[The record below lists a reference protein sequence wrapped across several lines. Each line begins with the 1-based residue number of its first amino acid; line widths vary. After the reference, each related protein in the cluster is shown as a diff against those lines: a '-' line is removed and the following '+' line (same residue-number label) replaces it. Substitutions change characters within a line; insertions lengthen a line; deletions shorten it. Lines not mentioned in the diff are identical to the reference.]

1 MALKTTDN
9 NYNASTRYLEQKAII
24 YFSSSNILEITRDNY
39 LVTSSVLE
47 EAHAQSG
54 SAPFGGVT
62 SNELSLEL
70 LNEGGIFSPTNNKSP
85 YYGLM
90 KKGIKI
96 ELFIRPLVESENEDE
111 QYEWDPLGVYYVTDW
126 QAKVTGLIATVTAN
140 DKLYKAFSKDLT
152 TLPISRN
159 KTQKEFYEYIFD
171 NLGLQGDIDKT
182 LNTMI
187 RYAYIDKST
196 KELLSTLNMSALA
209 DCFCM
214 HDGTLKVQHLTNLGT
229 TRASISDSDQI
240 LSADIEQALVF
251 GYNGVNVT
259 YNMPQ
264 ESDVHNVLSLK
275 DISIAKGTS
284 TRNNISLTGTPL
296 LKLCY
301 SILRGIKA
309 RITSLVA
316 NPVSINITTVNED
329 ETTDNCTIDVFGTT
343 LVNNEVTIG
352 LETDNPLQISNQYI
366 QDDDYARIVYNHLK
380 AYVNNL
386 LPILELE
393 VRGNPKFELG
403 EIIQADS
410 NKYELHYTGILI
422 KQTFD
427 YDGSLKSTITLLN
440 TNILKEVGNGL

>member
-24 YFSSSNILEITRDNY
+24 YFSSSNMLEITRDNY

-96 ELFIRPLVESENEDE
+96 ELFIRPVVESENEDE

-196 KELLSTLNMSALA
+196 KELLSILNMSALS
-209 DCFCM
+209 DCFCK
-214 HDGTLKVQHLTNLGT
+214 HDGTLKVQHLTNIPEL
-229 TRASISDSDQI
+229 RAVITDSDQI
-240 LSADIEQALVF
+240 LSADVEQSLD
-251 GYNGVNVT
+251 YSYDGVNLI
-259 YNMPQ
+259 YNLPQ
-264 ESDVHNVLSLK
+264 ESDIQCILSLK
-275 DISIAKGTS
+275 DMVIPAGISM
-284 TRNNISLTGTPL
+284 RDNITLTGTPL

-301 SILRGIKA
+301 SILYGIEA
-309 RITSLVA
+309 HTLSLTA
-316 NPVSINITTVNED
+316 NPVSIDIQF
-329 ETTDNCTIDVFGTT
+329 DNPTSTEVPDCSLEIFGTT

-352 LETDNPLQISNQYI
+352 KEADNCLIVNNLYI
-366 QDDDYARIVYNHLK
+366 QDSDYARVVYNHLK
-380 AYVNNL
+380 AYILNL

-393 VRGNPKFELG
+393 VRGNPKLELG
-403 EIIQADS
+403 DIIQVDS
-410 NKYELHYTGILI
+410 DKYELHYTGLII

-427 YDGSLKSTITLLN
+427 YDGSLKSSITLLN
-440 TNILKEVGNGL
+440 TNILKEV

>member
-1 MALKTTDN
+1 MALKTTDD

-39 LVTSSVLE
+39 LITSSVLE

-54 SAPFGGVT
+54 SVPFGGVT

-96 ELFIRPLVESENEDE
+96 ELFIRPVVESENEDE
-111 QYEWDPLGVYYVTDW
+111 QYEWDPMGVYYIADW
-126 QAKVTGLIATVTAN
+126 QAKVTGLIATITAN

-152 TLPISRN
+152 ALPISRN

-182 LNTMI
+182 LNTLI

-196 KELLSTLNMSALA
+196 KELLSMLNMSALA
-209 DCFCM
+209 DCFCK
-214 HDGTLKVQHLTNLGT
+214 HDGTLKVQHLTNIPAL
-229 TRASISDSDQI
+229 RATITDNDQV
-240 LSADIEQALVF
+240 LSAKIEQSLD
-251 GYNGVNVT
+251 YNYDGVNLV
-259 YNMPQ
+259 YNLPQ
-264 ESDVHNVLSLK
+264 ESNVQCVLSLK
-275 DISIAKGTS
+275 DMIIPKGISK
-284 TRNNISLTGTPL
+284 RNNVSLTGTPL

-301 SILRGIKA
+301 SILSGVKA
-309 RITSLVA
+309 HISSIEAT
-316 NPVSINITTVNED
+316 PVSVNFSIDNPEIETEDCTVD
-329 ETTDNCTIDVFGTT
+329 IYGTL
-343 LVNNEVTIG
+343 LVNNEITLGKEVENCLVINN
-352 LETDNPLQISNQYI
+352 LYI
-366 QDDDYARIVYNHLK
+366 QESAYADIVYNHLN
-380 AYVNNL
+380 AYIRDL

-393 VRGNPKFELG
+393 VRGNPKLELG
-403 EIIQADS
+403 DVIQVDS
-410 NKYELHYTGILI
+410 DKYNLHYKGLLI
-422 KQTFD
+422 RQTFD

-440 TNILKEVGNGL
+440 TSILGGV

>member
-1 MALKTTDN
+1 MALKTTDD

-70 LNEGGIFSPTNNKSP
+70 LNEGGIFSPTNNNSP

-96 ELFIRPLVESENEDE
+96 ELFIRPVVESENEDE
-111 QYEWDPLGVYYVTDW
+111 QYEWDPLGVYYIVDW
-126 QAKVTGLIATVTAN
+126 QAKVTGLIATITAN

-152 TLPISRN
+152 ALPISRN

-182 LNTMI
+182 LNTLI

-196 KELLSTLNMSALA
+196 KELLSMLNMSALA
-209 DCFCM
+209 DCFCK
-214 HDGTLKVQHLTNLGT
+214 HDGTLKVQHLTNIPAL
-229 TRASISDSDQI
+229 RATITDNDQV
-240 LSADIEQALVF
+240 LFAKIEQSLD
-251 GYNGVNVT
+251 YDYDGVNLV
-259 YNMPQ
+259 YNLPQ
-264 ESDVHNVLSLK
+264 ESDVQCVLSLK
-275 DISIAKGTS
+275 DMIIPEGTS
-284 TRNNISLTGTPL
+284 KRNNVSLTGTPL

-301 SILRGIKA
+301 SILSGVKA
-309 RITSLVA
+309 HISSIEAT
-316 NPVSINITTVNED
+316 PVSVNFSIDNPEVETED
-329 ETTDNCTIDVFGTT
+329 CTIDIYGTL
-343 LVNNEVTIG
+343 LVNNEITLGKEVENCLVINN
-352 LETDNPLQISNQYI
+352 LYI
-366 QDDDYARIVYNHLK
+366 QEAAYANIVYNHLN
-380 AYVNNL
+380 AYIRNL
-386 LPILELE
+386 LPILKLE
-393 VRGNPKFELG
+393 VRGNPKLELG
-403 EIIQADS
+403 DVIQVDS
-410 NKYELHYTGILI
+410 DKYNLHYKGLLI
-422 KQTFD
+422 QQTFD

-440 TNILKEVGNGL
+440 TSILGGV

>member
-1 MALKTTDN
+1 MALKTTDD

-96 ELFIRPLVESENEDE
+96 ELFIRPVVESENEDE
-111 QYEWDPLGVYYVTDW
+111 QYEWDPLGVYYITDW
-126 QAKVTGLIATVTAN
+126 QAKVTGLIATITAN

-152 TLPISRN
+152 ALPISRN

-182 LNTMI
+182 LNTLI
-187 RYAYIDKST
+187 RYAYIDRST
-196 KELLSTLNMSALA
+196 KELLSMLNMSALA
-209 DCFCM
+209 DCFCK
-214 HDGTLKVQHLTNLGT
+214 HDGTLKVQHLTNIPAL
-229 TRASISDSDQI
+229 RATITDNDQV
-240 LSADIEQALVF
+240 LSVKIEQSLD
-251 GYNGVNVT
+251 YDYDGVNLV
-259 YNMPQ
+259 YNLPQ
-264 ESDVHNVLSLK
+264 ESNVQCVLSLK
-275 DISIAKGTS
+275 DMIIPKGISK
-284 TRNNISLTGTPL
+284 RNNVSLTGTPL

-301 SILRGIKA
+301 SILSGVKA
-309 RITSLVA
+309 HISSIEAT
-316 NPVSINITTVNED
+316 PVSVNFSIDNPEVETED
-329 ETTDNCTIDVFGTT
+329 CTIDIYGTL
-343 LVNNEVTIG
+343 LVNNEITLGKEVENCLVINN
-352 LETDNPLQISNQYI
+352 LYI
-366 QDDDYARIVYNHLK
+366 QESAYANIVYNYLN
-380 AYVNNL
+380 AYIRNL
-386 LPILELE
+386 LPILKLE
-393 VRGNPKFELG
+393 VRGNPKLELG
-403 EIIQADS
+403 DVIQVDS
-410 NKYELHYTGILI
+410 DKYNLHYKGLLI
-422 KQTFD
+422 RQTFD

-440 TNILKEVGNGL
+440 TSILGGV

>member
-1 MALKTTDN
+1 MALKTTDD
-9 NYNASTRYLEQKAII
+9 NYNASTRYLEQKAVI
-24 YFSSSNILEITRDNY
+24 YFSSSNTLEITRDNY

-47 EAHAQSG
+47 EAHSQSG

-96 ELFIRPLVESENEDE
+96 ELFIRPVVDSEDEDE

-126 QAKVTGLIATVTAN
+126 QAKVTGLLATITAN
-140 DKLYKAFSKDLT
+140 DQLYKAFNKDLT

-159 KTQKEFYEYIFD
+159 MSQKAFYEHIFD
-171 NLGLQGDIDKT
+171 NLNLRGEIDNT
-182 LNTMI
+182 LVAVLK
-187 RYAYIDKST
+187 YAYISQNT

-214 HDGTLKVQHLTNLGT
+214 HDGTLKVQHLTNLGPV
-229 TRASISDSDQI
+229 RASISDSDQI
-240 LSADIEQALVF
+240 LVADIEQSLVF
-251 GYNGVNVT
+251 GYDGANVT

-264 ESDVHNVLSLK
+264 ESDVQNVLSLK
-275 DISIAKGTS
+275 DISIAEGTS
-284 TRNNISLTGTPL
+284 TRNNVSLTGAPL

-301 SILRGIKA
+301 SILRGVKA

-316 NPVSINITTVNED
+316 NPVSINITTFNEN

-352 LETDNPLQISNQYI
+352 LETDNPLKISNQYI
-366 QDDDYARIVYNHLK
+366 QDDNYARIVYNHLK

-410 NKYELHYTGILI
+410 DKYELHYTGILI

-427 YDGSLKSTITLLN
+427 YDGSLKGTITLLN
-440 TNILKEVGNGL
+440 TNILKEV

>member
-1 MALKTTDN
+1 MALKTTDD
-9 NYNASTRYLEQKAII
+9 NYNAATRYLEQKAVI
-24 YFSSSNILEITRDNY
+24 YFSSSNTLEITRDNY

-47 EAHAQSG
+47 EAHSQSG

-90 KKGIKI
+90 KKGIKV
-96 ELFIRPLVESENEDE
+96 ELFIRPVVDSEDENE

-126 QAKVTGLIATVTAN
+126 QAKVTGLIATITAN

-182 LNTMI
+182 LNTPI

-214 HDGTLKVQHLTNLGT
+214 HDGTLKVQHLTNMDTL
-229 TRASISDSDQI
+229 RATITDNDQV
-240 LSADIEQALVF
+240 LSADVEQSLD
-251 GYNGVNVT
+251 YNYDDVNLT
-259 YNMPQ
+259 YNLPQ
-264 ESDVHNVLSLK
+264 EGDIQVVLSLK
-275 DISIAKGTS
+275 DLSFPKGISQLK
-284 TRNNISLTGTPL
+284 NVSLTGTPL

-301 SILRGIKA
+301 TMLTGSDVIIS
-309 RITSLVA
+309 SLDA
-316 NPVSINITTVNED
+316 TPVSINIT
-329 ETTDNCTIDVFGTT
+329 
-343 LVNNEVTIG
+343 VNNRAEDVDTCDINIYG
-352 LETDNPLQISNQYI
+352 TCLLNNAILLGTENENALTVSNSYI
-366 QDDDYARIVYNHLK
+366 QDDTYANIVYNHLK
-380 AYVNNL
+380 AYVHNL

-393 VRGNPKFELG
+393 VRGNPKLELG
-403 EIIQADS
+403 DYINVYSE
-410 NKYELHYTGILI
+410 KYNLSYGGILI

-440 TNILKEVGNGL
+440 ISILREV